1 MAVALPM
8 LCNSSITF
16 VVGLCLGLC
25 LDSAL
30 DSATAIEEKKL
41 PLKFVSME
49 KYL

>member
-25 LDSAL
+25 LDSA
-30 DSATAIEEKKL
+30 TAIEEKKL